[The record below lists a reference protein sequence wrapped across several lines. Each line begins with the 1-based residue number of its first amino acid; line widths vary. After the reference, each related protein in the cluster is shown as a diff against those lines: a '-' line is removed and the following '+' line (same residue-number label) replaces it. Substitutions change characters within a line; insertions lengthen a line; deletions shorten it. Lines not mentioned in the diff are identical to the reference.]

1 MSEALTARA
10 KKIWGENSFLL
21 FIFAI
26 GAAWVLLLGLV
37 LLPLP
42 PFPRDVAIQ
51 EIAALQRTAV
61 SEQHMTNHLLTQILN
76 EQLSAH
82 GQIPR
87 K

>member
-61 SEQHMTNHLLTQILN
+61 AQQVLTNQLLRELLLEEQA
-76 EQLSAH
+76 AH

>member
-1 MSEALTARA
+1 
-10 KKIWGENSFLL
+10 
-21 FIFAI
+21 
-26 GAAWVLLLGLV
+26 VLLLGLV

-82 GQIPR
+82 GQQPR